1 MQRISLLK
9 HLRKVGLL
17 KWMSKELPSPVIKKL
32 YTQYVRPS
40 LEYAAPL
47 WHGSFPESDALQL
60 ERIQCSVARRL
71 LRAPWST
78 PKEILLESIEWPSL
92 RWQSEVLSLCLFLK
106 LLNFRPEPL
115 GDILFPFAK
124 NRSTHS
130 LRKPLQLLL
139 PLAKS
144 TSYVKSFFYRSAL
157 LWNSLPH
164 SIQSLTSPPKFR
176 MALEN
181 HWHLYQYKTDSNIP
195 FPCT

>member
-1 MQRISLLK
+1 MYGLPWSMLPRFGTALFRKAMPYNLNASNVLLLGDFWG
-9 HLRKVGLL
+9 H
-17 KWMSKELPSPVIKKL
+17 P
-32 YTQYVRPS
+32 
-40 LEYAAPL
+40 A
-47 WHGSFPESDALQL
+47 
-60 ERIQCSVARRL
+60 
-71 LRAPWST
+71 WST

-92 RWQSEVLSLCLFLK
+92 RWRREVLFLCLFFK

-144 TSYVKSFFYRSAL
+144 TRYVKSFFYRSAL

-164 SIQSLTSPPKFR
+164 SIQSLTSAPKFR

-181 HWHLYQYKTDSNIP
+181 HWHLYKYKTDSNIP

>member
-9 HLRKVGLL
+9 HLRTVGLL
-17 KWMSKELPSPVIKKL
+17 KWMSKEVPSPVIKKL

-40 LEYAAPL
+40 LEYATPL
-47 WHGSFPESDALQL
+47 WHVSFPENDALQL
-60 ERIQCSVARRL
+60 ERIQCSAARRL

-78 PKEILLESIEWPSL
+78 PKEILPESIEWPSL
-92 RWQSEVLSLCLFLK
+92 RWWPEVLSLCLFYK

-130 LRKPLQLLL
+130 LRKSLQLLL

-144 TSYVKSFFYRSAL
+144 TRYVKSFFYRSAL
-157 LWNSLPH
+157 LWNSLLH
-164 SIQSLTSPPKFR
+164 SMHSPLLPNSEW
-176 MALEN
+176 L
-181 HWHLYQYKTDSNIP
+181 
-195 FPCT
+195 